1 MITKT
6 STRPRRAAD
15 ALIEALAE
23 LEHEQW
29 VHWSQAVAGKVT
41 EPTREEWER
50 SWVAYADLTDDLK
63 EADRVWARKVV
74 KLLRRRNFIP

>member
-6 STRPRRAAD
+6 IARPPRAAD
-15 ALIEALAE
+15 DLIEDLAE
-23 LEHEQW
+23 IEHEQW

-41 EPTREEWER
+41 GPTREEWER

-74 KLLRRRNFIP
+74 KLLRRRNMIP